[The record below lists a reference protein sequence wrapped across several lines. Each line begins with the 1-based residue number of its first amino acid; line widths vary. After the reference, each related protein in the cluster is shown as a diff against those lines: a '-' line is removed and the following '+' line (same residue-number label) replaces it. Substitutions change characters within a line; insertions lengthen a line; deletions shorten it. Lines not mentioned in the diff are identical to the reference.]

1 MRLSRGA
8 LRFLAVVLA
17 LGAGASIVAGCWT
30 SSGAG
35 AALRTDV
42 DAHARRLEGLEKGI
56 ASEREQLRTEV
67 GHAQKNVTRLEE
79 VIQQATAVVTR
90 NSADTGA
97 QVEQLRARLA
107 QADGQIAEMHNAME
121 QLTREL
127 GAQRTEVNQRIE
139 QLARKA
145 GLDMPVDPA
154 TIPADRTEHFA
165 TAYRAYQA
173 SDYSRARA
181 LFREFISRYAQDDNA
196 DNAQYWIGSSYLQ
209 DNRPATALGEL
220 RKVLDQYQRSDAA
233 DDALFD
239 MADAFFRLHAC
250 TDARSTLD
258 TLIRTYATSPLVRR
272 AQEKKRA
279 IERAPRGTCTS

>member
-1 MRLSRGA
+1 MSPRS
-8 LRFLAVVLA
+8 LRNLAVVLA
-17 LGAGASIVAGCWT
+17 VAAGASIVGGCWT
-30 SSGAG
+30 SSSAG
-35 AALRTDV
+35 VRLRTDV
-42 DAHARRLEGLEKGI
+42 DAHARRLDDLEKGI
-56 ASEREQLRTEV
+56 AAEREQLRTEV
-67 GHAQKNVTRLEE
+67 GRAQQNVTRLETVLE
-79 VIQQATAVVTR
+79 QATEVVTR

-97 QVEQLRARLA
+97 QVEQLRAQLA
-107 QADGQIAEMHNAME
+107 TAEGQIAEMHNAME

-127 GAQRTEVNQRIE
+127 GSQRTETNQRIE

-181 LFREFISRYAQDDNA
+181 LFREFISRYAQDANA

-209 DNRPATALGEL
+209 ENRPATALGEL
-220 RKVLDQYQRSDAA
+220 RKVLDQYQRSDASDA
-233 DDALFD
+233 ALFD
-239 MADAFFRLHAC
+239 MAEAFFRLHAC

-258 TLIRTYATSPLVRR
+258 TLIRTYTTSPLVRR
-272 AQEKKRA
+272 AQEKKRQ